1 MVWVVHDE
9 SSLAGG
15 MGGMMR
21 ELSGRG
27 YGWSMMRALWP
38 GVWVVHDESSLAG
51 GMGGP

>member
-1 MVWVVHDE
+1 MRALWPGVWVVHDE

-15 MGGMMR
+15 MGG
-21 ELSGRG
+21 
-27 YGWSMMRALWP
+27 MMRALWP